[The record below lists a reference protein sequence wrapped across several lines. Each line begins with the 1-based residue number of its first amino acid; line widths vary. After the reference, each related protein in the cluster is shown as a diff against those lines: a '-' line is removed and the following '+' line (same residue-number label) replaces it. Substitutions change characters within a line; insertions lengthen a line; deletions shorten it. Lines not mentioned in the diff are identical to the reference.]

1 MLEQYSKAI
10 QETAKELRVID
21 DAFFKLVAEK
31 EDVCQEIL
39 RTLLDMPNLVVV
51 NVTAQSLV
59 QSFHRE
65 IYLDALCK
73 LEDGTLCN
81 IEMQKG
87 ESEDDIRRTRFHAA
101 AITSKFT
108 PKGTDFSN
116 LPKVT
121 ILYITE
127 YDSLN
132 NNRAVTH
139 VTRCAETDNG
149 FMPVNDGED
158 IVFANTCVDDGS
170 NKAELLQLL
179 LRRDSFYDEKFP
191 AISNAVKYF
200 KKTEGGNNQMAM
212 TYKELM
218 KVIKDDGIA
227 EGFSEGIA
235 EGIAKGETKG
245 RSEEIFSSV
254 EEGDYSV
261 ERGAEKLKLSVDE
274 FIKKMEEAGYK
285 VPALAQKYKI
295 LALNQIGWGRFYVC
309 APWARSNG

>member
-285 VPALAQKYKI
+285 VPALA
-295 LALNQIGWGRFYVC
+295 
-309 APWARSNG
+309 